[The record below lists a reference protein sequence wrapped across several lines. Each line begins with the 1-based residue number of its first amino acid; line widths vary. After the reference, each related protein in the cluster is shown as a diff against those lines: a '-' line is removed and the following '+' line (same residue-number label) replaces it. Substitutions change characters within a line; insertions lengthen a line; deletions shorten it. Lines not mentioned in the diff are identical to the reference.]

1 MHNDQ
6 ESQNAAVTLDQVL
19 KKYGKIW
26 IWSVLMTFGATEF
39 MRTMSGMNLLI
50 FNTRGGQ
57 FHGQA
62 GETAIRI
69 VSGGIESAACFLSL
83 FWLFQFMVSEILP
96 LFFEVT
102 GQAEISDG
110 ARLLYWAF
118 GASLIGIGAEL
129 GGMLLLGLMQLR

>member
-6 ESQNAAVTLDQVL
+6 ESQNAPVTLEQVL

-26 IWSVLMTFGATEF
+26 IWSILMTFGATEF
-39 MRTMSGMNLLI
+39 MRTMSGVNLLI

-62 GETAIRI
+62 GETAIRV
-69 VSGGIESAACFLSL
+69 VSGGIESVACFLSL
-83 FWLFQFMVSEILP
+83 FWLFQFMVGEILP
-96 LFFEVT
+96 MLFEVT
-102 GQAEISDG
+102 GDTEISNG

-118 GASLIGIGAEL
+118 GAALISIGAEI
-129 GGMLLLGLMQLR
+129 GAMLLLGLMQLR